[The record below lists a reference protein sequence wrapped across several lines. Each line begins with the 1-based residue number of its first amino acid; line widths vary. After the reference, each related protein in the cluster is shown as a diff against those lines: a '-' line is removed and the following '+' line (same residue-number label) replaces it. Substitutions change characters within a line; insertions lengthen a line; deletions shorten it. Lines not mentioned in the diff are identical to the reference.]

1 MNVSP
6 LQTHE
11 NKIGSQMIT
20 PGSLIKEREVQKYA
34 VVCLAYQKRKV
45 TWLSY
50 KYHRLQIDKVHKQ
63 HCWGVGGGRGCCMI
77 KNEMS
82 DRQVGMK
89 SQVIG
94 DSESSSKPCTRVR
107 EVSDEQ
113 KLI

>member
-82 DRQVGMK
+82 DRQVGNEIP
-89 SQVIG
+89 SYW
-94 DSESSSKPCTRVR
+94 RFR
-107 EVSDEQ
+107 ELQQAMYQGSGS
-113 KLI
+113 L